1 MPGRPNAFLIDL
13 LTMHDT
19 AATHDCGLEPQ
30 LLEMLLDTHAA
41 LAGTV
46 ALDQPIRTDG
56 PPQAAPPGLAQAT
69 RPAQASKRLAH
80 ARR

>member
-1 MPGRPNAFLIDL
+1 MPGRPHAFLIDL
-13 LTMHDT
+13 LAMHDT
-19 AATHDCGLEPQ
+19 ATHGCGLEPQ

-69 RPAQASKRLAH
+69 RPAQDSKRLAH